1 MKIFCLSILFKPILF
16 RLFFRV
22 DYEFEVYKF
31 LNLQGKPQFSKIRKK
46 QAIFGILP
54 TFWLFLASRKNFFI
68 GVPSYLNLLIELIIL
83 VPNLMGL
90 EKKLYGK
97 FWCAKGIYYS
107 PLARAARTHT
117 HLAWLGKCLFVG

>member
-1 MKIFCLSILFKPILF
+1 MKIFCLSILFKPILS

-68 GVPSYLNLLIELIIL
+68 GVPSYLNVLIELIIL

-90 EKKLYGK
+90 EKKLYTE
-97 FWCAKGIYYS
+97 FWRAKDIYYVRQ
-107 PLARAARTHT
+107 PTFAIE
-117 HLAWLGKCLFVG
+117 

>member
-1 MKIFCLSILFKPILF
+1 MKIFCLSILFKPILS

-97 FWCAKGIYYS
+97 FWCAKGIYYDNFRVGSRQDS
-107 PLARAARTHT
+107 PNPIS
-117 HLAWLGKCLFVG
+117 FEI

>member
-1 MKIFCLSILFKPILF
+1 MWPRAKIC
-16 RLFFRV
+16 
-22 DYEFEVYKF
+22 
-31 LNLQGKPQFSKIRKK
+31 KK

-90 EKKLYGK
+90 EKKLSAK
-97 FWCAKGIYYS
+97 FWCAKGIYYEELQAKNYFLS
-107 PLARAARTHT
+107 GHVTSARLDGRKGDITRP
-117 HLAWLGKCLFVG
+117 G

>member
-1 MKIFCLSILFKPILF
+1 MKIFCLPILFKPILF

-31 LNLQGKPQFSKIRKK
+31 RNLQGKPQFSKIRKK

-68 GVPSYLNLLIELIIL
+68 GVAAEAKIGIIS
-83 VPNLMGL
+83 
-90 EKKLYGK
+90 EEQ
-97 FWCAKGIYYS
+97 ADADTEGI
-107 PLARAARTHT
+107 
-117 HLAWLGKCLFVG
+117 